1 MDVCGWRGEI
11 IMYALEVIQQELHED
26 IARFGRITY
35 VKKGEIL
42 MRPEECMEHFF
53 IILEGRV
60 KISQINFE
68 NGKEQILYLLAKGDM
83 YDIISLLDGKLHEN
97 VAMALDDVKLLVFPI
112 ELFREWIETKPSFN
126 KLFFP
131 YVAKQLRDVETLATD
146 LSLYDTTTRLV
157 KLIARNIEQQG
168 DKQTLKLINNL
179 SHDELANLIGTVR
192 KVLNRNLQALKK
204 EGLIDIKRKEIRIK
218 DSQNLLEHLPEE

>member
-1 MDVCGWRGEI
+1 V
-11 IMYALEVIQQELHED
+11 YALEVIQQELHED
-26 IARFGRITY
+26 IAHFGRITY
-35 VKKGEIL
+35 IKKGEIL
-42 MRPEECMEHFF
+42 MRPEECLEHFF

-68 NGKEQILYLLAKGDM
+68 NGKEQILYLLSKGDM

-97 VAMALDDVKLLVFPI
+97 VVMALDDVKLLVFPI
-112 ELFREWIETKPSFN
+112 ELFRKWIETKPSFN

-157 KLIARNIEQQG
+157 KLIARNLDQEG

-179 SHDELANLIGTVR
+179 SHDELASLVGTVR

-204 EGLIDIKRKEIRIK
+204 EGLIDIKRKEIHIK
-218 DSQNLLEHLPEE
+218 DSQNLLEHLPIE

>member
-1 MDVCGWRGEI
+1 M
-11 IMYALEVIQQELHED
+11 MYALEVIQQELHED

-42 MRPEECMEHFF
+42 MRPEECLEHFF
-53 IILEGRV
+53 VLLEGRV
-60 KISQINFE
+60 KVSQINFE
-68 NGKEQILYLLAKGDM
+68 NGKEQILYLLSKGDM
-83 YDIISLLDGKLHEN
+83 YDVVSLLDGKAHEN
-97 VAMALDDVKLLVFPI
+97 MAMALDDVKLLVFPI

-157 KLIARNIEQQG
+157 KLIAKNIEKEG

-192 KVLNRNLQALKK
+192 KVLNRNLQSLKK
-204 EGLIDIKRKEIRIK
+204 EGLIDIKRKEIYIK
-218 DSQNLLEHLPEE
+218 DSQNLLEHLPLE

>member
-1 MDVCGWRGEI
+1 
-11 IMYALEVIQQELHED
+11 MYALDVIQQELHED
-26 IARFGRITY
+26 ISRFGRMSF
-35 VKKGEIL
+35 VKKGDTL
-42 MRPEECMEHFF
+42 MRPEECLEHFF
-53 IILEGRV
+53 VLLEGRV

-68 NGKEQILYLLAKGDM
+68 TGKEQILYLLSKGDM
-83 YDIISLLDGKLHEN
+83 YDVISLLDGKMHEN

-131 YVAKQLRDVETLATD
+131 YVAKQLRDMESLATD

-157 KLIARNIEQQG
+157 KLIAKNIEQQG

-179 SHDELANLIGTVR
+179 SHDELASLIGTVR

-204 EGLIDIKRKEIRIK
+204 EGLIDIKRKEICIK
-218 DSQNLLEHLPEE
+218 DSQNILEHLPEE

>member
-1 MDVCGWRGEI
+1 
-11 IMYALEVIQQELHED
+11 MYALEVIQQELHED

>member
-1 MDVCGWRGEI
+1 
-11 IMYALEVIQQELHED
+11 MYALEVIQQELHED
-26 IARFGRITY
+26 IARFGRVSF
-35 VKKGEIL
+35 VKKGEVL
-42 MRPEECMEHFF
+42 MRPEECLEHFF
-53 IILEGRV
+53 VLLEGRV

-68 NGKEQILYLLAKGDM
+68 NGKEQILYLLSKGDM
-83 YDIISLLDGKLHEN
+83 YDVVSLLDGKMHEN
-97 VAMALDDVKLLVFPI
+97 MAMALDDVKLLVFPI

-131 YVAKQLRDVETLATD
+131 YVAKQLREMENLASD

-157 KLIARNIEQQG
+157 KLIAKNIEKEG

-192 KVLNRNLQALKK
+192 KVLNRNLQSLKK
-204 EGLIDIKRKEIRIK
+204 EGLIDIKRKEIYIK
-218 DSQNLLEHLPEE
+218 DSQNLLEHLPLE